1 MGEDQGVD
9 LLGRQINKRHGIG
22 RVDLDQVHVA
32 QVATAFNLQVSVQ
45 CIHPGKVVLAT
56 LACKGANTAVE
67 SLVAILVMEAG
78 KLTIAMVALVWTQVG
93 VGPDVRVEVVGSG
106 EAFGASLK
114 VAFVDTLTAATAAL
128 RGSGSRVCW
137 AGGGQ
142 GILLC

>member
-9 LLGRQINKRHGIG
+9 LLGRQIDKRHGIG

-32 QVATAFNLQVSVQ
+32 QVATALNLQVSVQ

-56 LACKGANTAVE
+56 LACKGTNTAVE

-78 KLTIAMVALVWTQVG
+78 KLTLAMIALVWTQVG
-93 VGPDVRVEVVGSG
+93 VGPDVRIEVVGSG
-106 EAFGASLK
+106 EALGASFI
-114 VAFVDTLTAATAAL
+114 VALVDTVSAAAAAL

-142 GILLC
+142 SILVC